1 MADPM
6 MTALERLL
14 RASLAQWQL
23 AGEVRPVAAGLTV
36 SNNDATLSIG
46 KAPSGMP
53 FRWVVKVN
61 GRRRTA
67 ASVNGVLR
75 IVRQTLAPGYEPL
88 SLRIAPLP
96 AVPSPPAQDAS

>member
-6 MTALERLL
+6 MTALQRLL
-14 RASLAQWQL
+14 QASLAQWQL
-23 AGEVRPVAAGLTV
+23 AGNVRPDADDLLVSSCETV
-36 SNNDATLSIG
+36 LSIG

-53 FRWVVKVN
+53 FRWVVKVD

-75 IVRQTLAPGYEPL
+75 IVRQALTPGYEPL

-96 AVPSPPAQDAS
+96 AVPTSPQDAS

>member
-1 MADPM
+1 MGDAM
-6 MTALERLL
+6 MTALEQLL

-23 AGEVRPVAAGLTV
+23 HGDVQGDDDTITLGHGD
-36 SNNDATLSIG
+36 STLSIG
-46 KAPSGMP
+46 RAPDGMP
-53 FRWVVKVN
+53 FRWVVQVDS
-61 GRRRTA
+61 RRRTA

-96 AVPSPPAQDAS
+96 AMPSPPQDAP

>member
-1 MADPM
+1 MGDAM

-23 AGEVRPVAAGLTV
+23 DGDVQGDGDTITLGHGD
-36 SNNDATLSIG
+36 STLSIG
-46 KAPSGMP
+46 RAPDGMP
-53 FRWVVKVN
+53 FRWVVNVD

-96 AVPSPPAQDAS
+96 AMPSPPQDAP

>member
-14 RASLAQWQL
+14 QASLAQWQL
-23 AGEVRPVAAGLTV
+23 AGDVRADAAGLTV
-36 SNNDATLSIG
+36 NSLETTLSID

-53 FRWVVKVN
+53 FRWVIKVN
-61 GRRRTA
+61 ERRRTA

>member
-6 MTALERLL
+6 MTALQQLL
-14 RASLAQWQL
+14 QASLPQWQL
-23 AGEVRPVAAGLTV
+23 DATVGSSADAITV
-36 SNNDATLSIG
+36 SQETTTLTITR
-46 KAPSGMP
+46 APDGMP
-53 FRWVVKVN
+53 FRWVVERN

-75 IVRQTLAPGYEPL
+75 IVRQTLAPAYVPL

-96 AVPSPPAQDAS
+96 ATPSPPQDAL